1 MKRKRH
7 KDQKCVI
14 SFDEFDLHYVLVW
27 NKKKKNY
34 VTKLVWAEDNFTCR
48 DHYLGIKQLRVWE
61 KQVSDFIEKR
71 DHCEFFG
78 WGRVESLIVLELGP
92 HVHFEVQRSEVAKLS
107 HALNSLINSYSH
119 NVGK

>member
-27 NKKKKNY
+27 NTKKKDY
-34 VTKLVWAEDNFTCR
+34 VIKLVWAEDNFTGR
-48 DHYLGIKQLRVWE
+48 DHFLGIKQLQLWE
-61 KQVSDFIEKR
+61 KQVSDFIDKW
-71 DHCEFFG
+71 DHFDFFG
-78 WGRVESLIVLELGP
+78 WGRVGSLIVLDLGP
-92 HVHFEVQRSEVAKLS
+92 YVHFEVQRSEVAKLS
-107 HALNSLINSYSH
+107 HALNSLINSYSQ

>member
-27 NKKKKNY
+27 NKKKKDY
-34 VTKLVWAEDNFTCR
+34 VMKLVWAEDNFTCR

-71 DHCEFFG
+71 DRCEFFG
-78 WGRVESLIVLELGP
+78 WGRVESLIVLEVGP

-107 HALNSLINSYSH
+107 HALNSLINSYSQ